1 MTGLLYFHRI
11 FDNRMARTQLE
22 NLRVFEKLCGE
33 DFRGIVLT
41 TTMWDWV
48 DEDEG
53 KNREEQLRTEYWKAM
68 IERGSC
74 VRRFYQDQKSAF
86 DVLAPIIDKVNSR
99 SALLLQKEVHDLGL
113 QLNQTTAG
121 RTLYLEIG
129 ELVKLYQSCMDRI
142 RAEREEQTLDE
153 EGLEVLMKNYEKI
166 SKQLQRANEDMKKMK
181 LSVGDRIQRVAKS
194 LDWSRIS
201 R

>member
-1 MTGLLYFHRI
+1 
-11 FDNRMARTQLE
+11 
-22 NLRVFEKLCGE
+22 VFEKLCGE

-48 DEDEG
+48 DKDEG
-53 KNREEQLRTEYWKAM
+53 EDREEQLRTNYWKAM
-68 IERGSC
+68 IERGSS
-74 VRRFYQDQKSAF
+74 VQRFYQDQKSAF

-99 SALLLQKEVHDLGL
+99 GALLLQKEVHDLGL

-121 RTLYLEIG
+121 RTLYSEIG